1 MAEKPSK
8 PTPDYPMF
16 AHPSGQWA
24 KKVKGKTVYFGPWA
38 DPQAALER
46 YQAWLAGGP
55 NKPAIVTRNGKAGKP
70 RPDFP
75 LYRHKTGQWA
85 KRVHGKVH
93 YFGTDPN
100 AAVEKWAKQKDDLLA
115 GRVPEDGDGLAIGK
129 ACNLF
134 LDSKQRKVD
143 SGEMAQRTW
152 NDYDVI
158 VKRVLKVF
166 GPGRQVAGLRPS
178 DFETLRADFAKT
190 HGPVAL
196 HSDITRARVVFR
208 YVFRKAAID
217 PRAAWDDK
225 FDRPSKAVLR
235 KHRQGREKKM
245 FPADEIRQI
254 LDKAGVQLRAM
265 VYLGINCGMGN
276 NDCARLPMKALDLEG
291 GWLEFGRPKT
301 GIHRRCPLWPE
312 TVKALR
318 AALAARPTPKEG
330 LEDRVFLT
338 HHGASWEAIV
348 KSGKGG
354 TGGPLSGEFAK
365 VLDALGIRRKGV
377 NFYALRHT
385 FQTIGQKSRDK
396 DAVKAIM
403 GHAESANDMSEVY
416 NEEAP
421 DDVRLRAVTDYV
433 HAWLFPPKAKSA
445 AGKVKRAKA
454 GVAAA
459 AKTGN

>member
-1 MAEKPSK
+1 MADNMMKPPK
-8 PTPDYPMF
+8 PTPDFPLF
-16 AHPSGQWA
+16 AHASRQWA
-24 KKVKGKTVYFGPWA
+24 KKVKGKLVYFGPW
-38 DPQAALER
+38 DNPQAALER
-46 YQAWLAGGP
+46 YRAWLAGKP
-55 NKPAIVTRNGKAGKP
+55 KKPAIVTRNGKAGKP

-85 KRVHGKVH
+85 KVVRGRVY
-93 YFGTDPN
+93 YFGTDPDT
-100 AAVEKWAKQKDDLLA
+100 ALAKWTKQKDDLLA
-115 GRVPEDGDGLAIGK
+115 GRVPQNGDGLTIGK

-134 LDSKQRKVD
+134 LSSKLKKVN
-143 SGEMAQRTW
+143 SGEIEQRTW
-152 NDYDVI
+152 NDYDAI
-158 VKRVLKVF
+158 VQRVLKVF
-166 GPGRQVAGLRPS
+166 GPGRQVANLRPA

-208 YVFRKAAID
+208 YVFKEAKID

-245 FPADEIRQI
+245 FPADEIRAI
-254 LDKAGVQLRAM
+254 LDKTGVQLRAM
-265 VYLGINCGMGN
+265 TYLGINCGLGN
-276 NDCARLPMKALDLEG
+276 NDCAKLPMKALDLKG

-312 TVKALR
+312 TVEALR
-318 AALAARPTPKEG
+318 AAIAARPTPKEG
-330 LEDRVFLT
+330 FEDRVFLT
-338 HHGASWEAIV
+338 HHGASWEPKV
-348 KSGKGG
+348 KKSDKAPVGS
-354 TGGPLSGEFAK
+354 PLSAEFAK

-403 GHAESANDMSEVY
+403 GHAEASDDMGAVY
-416 NEEAP
+416 NEEEVE
-421 DDVRLRAVTDYV
+421 DTRLRAVTDYV
-433 HAWLFPPKAKSA
+433 RAWLFQP
-445 AGKVKRAKA
+445 V
-454 GVAAA
+454 
-459 AKTGN
+459 TGNGKPADATISSSQQAAV